1 MARLA
6 RCHGRSVVVALA
18 ALATAAACRERT
30 PRPATDGVTAR
41 VHATPA
47 PENPPAHEREL
58 DALRAFEQERRAA
71 TDFATLPPS
80 EQVLGPDPYRLAA
93 LHDGLLVGILRGASA
108 VVLLDPDGAELSRVP
123 GPRSPTGIAVSAR
136 DEVFVVGDGAR
147 EIAVYRPS
155 RGDSSGKPGAAVGEK
170 SGAIGNSSGAIGDKT
185 GGTARERSAA
195 VRDTPDRLERL
206 ATISVDA
213 LGMRSI
219 ALSPDARTA
228 YVVEERS
235 GRLLAVALERDRGG
249 AIRSAGVSEL
259 SRCHGPF
266 QVEAIAGTVA
276 VNCVLDHTIE
286 IHRDRGEVVR
296 IHHDGPMW
304 SFALRAEPDGGAL
317 VAIGGVEDHP
327 LEREDGGF
335 GYIDSFLYLYR
346 LAPGAAQATRLAAVN
361 TSALDVVTPKW
372 IAFREA
378 AAPAVSL
385 TTGGYATAT
394 IATLTWRTTDFA
406 AAPEVAALALVPGT
420 TAAHI
425 TDDGLVAADPLL
437 DAWIVQRTG
446 APRVIAVAAASANT
460 PPRSELSRVGEMLFF
475 TTMMSPWNTAEGKL
489 SRFTCETCHHEGYVD
504 GRTHFTGRGE
514 VFATTRPLL
523 GLFNNRPH
531 FSRAFDKTMA
541 QMVQAEFRVANRHN
555 GRDPWFALTRADV
568 PWLER
573 IPGLPEQLPPERLRQ
588 AFMSFLMDFS
598 HRANPAAV
606 DHEHFTPLERTGA
619 QVFRDRCAVCHAAR
633 LVADEPTSLVP
644 FERWESLVLSPSG
657 PIVWTNAAYEKTGV
671 IPYVHTDGAR
681 VPALRRLYKKWP
693 YFTSGRAKSLADLL
707 DRFASS
713 PTATY
718 HDAAPAEGPGQT
730 AGPLG
735 SMTRGAQLTRLTA
748 DEKAALLAF
757 LELL

>member
-1 MARLA
+1 MARLV
-6 RCHGRSVVVALA
+6 RRHGRSVVVALA

-58 DALRAFEQERRAA
+58 DALRAFEQERRAH
-71 TDFATLPPS
+71 TDFAVLPPS

-93 LHDGLLVGILRGASA
+93 LHDGRLVGILRGDSA
-108 VVLLDPDGAELSRVP
+108 LVLLDRDGAELARIAA
-123 GPRSPTGIAVSAR
+123 PRSTSGLAVSDR
-136 DEVFVVGDGAR
+136 DDILVVGDGAR
-147 EIAVYRPS
+147 EIAVYRT
-155 RGDSSGKPGAAVGEK
+155 
-170 SGAIGNSSGAIGDKT
+170 SGAGSNGNADNAGAGGGNSSVAGGAPG
-185 GGTARERSAA
+185 AL
-195 VRDTPDRLERL
+195 VRT
-206 ATISVDA
+206 ATIPVDA

-228 YVVEERS
+228 YVVEERT
-235 GRLLAVALERDRGG
+235 GRMLAVALERERGG
-249 AIRSAGVSEL
+249 AIRSSDVREL

-266 QVEAIAGTVA
+266 QVEAIAGHVA
-276 VNCVLDHTIE
+276 VNCLLDHTIE
-286 IHRDRGEVVR
+286 IHREGGEVAH

-304 SFALRAEPDGGAL
+304 SFALRGEPDGGAL

-335 GYIDSFLYLYR
+335 GYIDSHLFVYR
-346 LAPGAAQATRLAAVN
+346 LAPGAAQATRLATIN

-372 IAFREA
+372 IVIRA
-378 AAPAVSL
+378 ANAVAVSVMVA
-385 TTGGYATAT
+385 GYASPSLVTV
-394 IATLTWRTTDFA
+394 TWPRGDFA
-406 AAPEVAALALVPGT
+406 AEPQVDQASLVPGT
-420 TAAHI
+420 TAAQL
-425 TDDGLVAADPLL
+425 TRDGVVIAADPLL
-437 DAWIVQRTG
+437 DAWIVKRG
-446 APRVIAVAAASANT
+446 GDPKVIPVASASAT
-460 PPRSELSRVGEMLFF
+460 ARSELSRVGEMLFF
-475 TTMMSPWNTAEGKL
+475 TTMMSPWNSSDGKL

-504 GRTHFTGRGE
+504 GRTHFTGRGD

-573 IPGLPEQLPPERLRQ
+573 VPGVPEQLPPERLRQ

-598 HRANPAAV
+598 HRANPAAIASPGSAGTRSTPGGSAESI
-606 DHEHFTPLERTGA
+606 DHEHFTALERTGA
-619 QVFRDRCAVCHAAR
+619 EVFRDRCAGCHAAR

-671 IPYVHTDGAR
+671 TPYVHTDGAR

-718 HDAAPAEGPGQT
+718 HDAAPAEGPGPT

-748 DEKAALLAF
+748 DEKSALLAF
-757 LELL
+757 LDLL